1 MIYRLLATY
10 RKNPAPSELLPKR
23 EGRAAG
29 VGMLGDTYLT
39 TIEINFGSIVEPIQY
54 DSRATLDYREPEG
67 VSIQTPDLSQPSRA
81 RLCFGFSSEHSC
93 VTTQIRH
100 DSSTKILSSED
111 VYAMFL

>member
-39 TIEINFGSIVEPIQY
+39 TIEINSGSIVDPFNTTAGQRLTIASRREFLSRFQTSRNRLGRASASG
-54 DSRATLDYREPEG
+54 SRA
-67 VSIQTPDLSQPSRA
+67 SIRA
-81 RLCFGFSSEHSC
+81 LRP
-93 VTTQIRH
+93 
-100 DSSTKILSSED
+100 K
-111 VYAMFL
+111 YATIFYKNSFF